1 MNGRADRCPDDL
13 LARSRRGPLS
23 LVERRALEAHFAVC
37 GPCRATAVLAA
48 LYEQIPDSFSND
60 DRAVVA
66 RLAGRVALP
75 RNRRRERSR
84 RVAFAAGAAL
94 TAVAGVAAAW
104 AVLQRAFSPSSTREV
119 ARSAAGAPAAANAA
133 PPRPL
138 AQVAV
143 VVAPTSKPAVGAR
156 HVRVAAAE
164 ARGSLTGNREVPSD
178 PTDDAGAL
186 FAAANAARGAG
197 DLRTAAL
204 RYQLLERRY
213 PASPEAM
220 VSLVSA
226 GDLLARLGEPA
237 AALDRFERYLAT
249 DARGP
254 LASEALFGRA
264 RCLRDLGR
272 RHDELETWREVLRRF
287 PGSAYETTAR
297 ARVDELSR

>member
-1 MNGRADRCPDDL
+1 MNGRGDRCPDDL

-23 LVERRALEAHFAVC
+23 LVERRALEAHLAVC
-37 GPCRATAVLAA
+37 GPCRATAALAA
-48 LYEQIPDSFSND
+48 LYEQIPDSPSSD

-66 RLAGRVALP
+66 RLAGRVVLP
-75 RNRRRERSR
+75 GSR
-84 RVAFAAGAAL
+84 RSARARWVAFAAGAAL
-94 TAVAGVAAAW
+94 MAVAGIAAAW
-104 AVLQRAFSPSSTREV
+104 VVLQRASLHSSTREV
-119 ARSAAGAPAAANAA
+119 ARPAAGAPVAASAS

-138 AQVAV
+138 VQAAV
-143 VVAPTSKPAVGAR
+143 VLPPAGKPAVGAR
-156 HVRVAAAE
+156 HVRLAVADP
-164 ARGSLTGNREVPSD
+164 RGPLNGNRALPTE
-178 PTDDAGAL
+178 PTDDAGTL

-213 PASPEAM
+213 PASPEAA

-272 RHDELETWREVLRRF
+272 RSDERETWRELVRRF
-287 PGSAYETTAR
+287 PGSAYERTAR

>member
-1 MNGRADRCPDDL
+1 MTGRGDRCPDDL

-23 LVERRALEAHFAVC
+23 LVEHRALDAHFAVC

-48 LYEQIPDSFSND
+48 LYEQIPDSSSSD

-66 RLAGRVALP
+66 RLAGRVTLP
-75 RNRRRERSR
+75 GRRRRETAR

-94 TAVAGVAAAW
+94 MAVAGVAAAW
-104 AVLQRAFSPSSTREV
+104 VVLQRASSPSSTRAA
-119 ARSAAGAPAAANAA
+119 ARPAGAPVAASA

-138 AQVAV
+138 APAA
-143 VVAPTSKPAVGAR
+143 VVAPPANKPAVGAR
-156 HVRVAAAE
+156 HVRVAAADG
-164 ARGSLTGNREVPSD
+164 RGQVTGNDRVPSE
-178 PTDDAGAL
+178 PTDDAGTL

-213 PASPEAM
+213 PASPEAT

-237 AALDRFERYLAT
+237 SALDRFERYLAT

-272 RHDELETWREVLRRF
+272 RSDELETWRELVRRF
-287 PGSAYETTAR
+287 PGSAYERTGR